1 MKSMDMSKSM
11 LRQPYASWRLAPTA
25 LARSLP
31 RKRKLTLAACCGVH
45 GVQDGLSAALY
56 VILPTLAQ
64 VFGLSCS
71 QVGLICAVNNSA

>member
-1 MKSMDMSKSM
+1 MQTD
-11 LRQPYASWRLAPTA
+11 A
-25 LARSLP
+25 L

-64 VFGLSCS
+64 VFGLSYS
-71 QVGLICAVNNSA
+71 QVGFIRAVNNSAMAL